1 MSPGKAAQRRLQVGV
16 LAGGDTRRKNG
27 DTLKLYAE
35 TRDTMACRFYDRF
48 ARRSPCEGS
57 RLGPGIKDYPFSM

>member
-1 MSPGKAAQRRLQVGV
+1 LQVGV